1 VNGSSAGGAG
11 VGAGPAAAAAAAAVA
26 AFLRRTAPPEP
37 FSVATLGAYRALCL
51 PAPDGPDGP
60 TRVVALLA
68 GEDGAV
74 YAPAGDEVAALLP
87 ALPDL
92 LRGLRLRPTGTTL
105 ALRIPTAVSGA
116 PPRPGRFTL
125 WASPAYLAASGGDSG
140 VWK

>member
-51 PAPDGPDGP
+51 PAPDGA
-60 TRVVALLA
+60 TRLVALLA

-74 YAPAGDEVAALLP
+74 YAATGEDPGAIPP

-92 LRGLRLRPTGTTL
+92 LKGQRLRPTGTTL

-125 WASPAYLAASGGDSG
+125 WASPAYLAAGGGSSA